1 MVAELNPTL
10 VRVLLQL
17 AVVVT
22 TMLVV
27 ATAAFVGIDRIRRT
41 YHEWESR
48 MRTVWPGAVLLVVA
62 LLVNSV
68 VRQVIDQISWIIAR
82 NLNLTWVVY
91 DVEGPFIIWLQSH
104 ATPTLTA
111 YFSFVYIYGY
121 VFILVFP
128 LIAYF
133 SLSDTRP
140 LRETLAAYTLNYLI
154 GLVVYALIILY
165 GPRNIAPELAQG
177 LLYETYPEYQNLTS
191 QVNRN
196 TNTFPSLHTSL
207 STTVALLA
215 HRTRDEYPRWYYV
228 ATFFAASIA
237 FSTVYL
243 GIHWVVDVIA
253 GIVLA
258 YVCVQLASELVENPR
273 FDFSVL
279 DPRKE

>member
-1 MVAELNPTL
+1 MVADLNPTL

-17 AVVVT
+17 IVVVAL
-22 TMLVV
+22 MLAV
-27 ATAAFVGIDRIRRT
+27 ATAGIVGRERLARTRR
-41 YHEWESR
+41 ELVSR
-48 MRTVWPGAVLLVVA
+48 LRAIAPVTALLAVVLLFNGVA
-62 LLVNSV
+62 
-68 VRQVIDQISWIIAR
+68 RQVVPDLSWMIGWE
-82 NLNLTWVVY
+82 LTWDIY
-91 DVEGPFIIWLQSH
+91 NVEGQFLIWLQSH
-104 ATPTLTA
+104 ATPPVTA